1 VMSAKANTVLIFWG
15 SIENLSTVFAFADI
29 TMTMLAFVNLFALAF
44 LFKIAMRI
52 LNDYDNQRA
61 AGIKTP
67 VFDSSQFPD
76 LDLDR
81 KAWPANPAKPDV
93 AASAELNAQ
102 VQR

>member
-1 VMSAKANTVLIFWG
+1 
-15 SIENLSTVFAFADI
+15 VFAFADI
-29 TMTMLAFVNLFALAF
+29 TMTLLAFVNLFALAF

-81 KAWPANPAKPDV
+81 SAWPANPVTPQQAP
-93 AASAELNAQ
+93 AAELSAHP
-102 VQR
+102 QR

>member
-1 VMSAKANTVLIFWG
+1 
-15 SIENLSTVFAFADI
+15 
-29 TMTMLAFVNLFALAF
+29 
-44 LFKIAMRI
+44 MRI

-81 KAWPANPAKPDV
+81 KAWPANPVKPEPT
-93 AASAELNAQ
+93 AHASAELNTQAQ
-102 VQR
+102 R

>member
-1 VMSAKANTVLIFWG
+1 VAVDRREQHVAARVKNRLGAVAVVVVHIQDRDL
-15 SIENLSTVFAFADI
+15 
-29 TMTMLAFVNLFALAF
+29 FVA

-81 KAWPANPAKPDV
+81 KAWPANPVKPE
-93 AASAELNAQ
+93 AATSAELNAQ